1 MNDYRIEAASK
12 EEWAERA
19 LAAEAKL
26 DIAVEALGRIAE
38 PCSVSFRAD
47 WRVMYEGWRAICVE
61 RVDTA
66 REAYAAL
73 TKIKGKTK

>member
-12 EEWAERA
+12 QEWAERA

-26 DIAVEALGRIAE
+26 DIAIEALGRIAE
-38 PCSVSFRAD
+38 PCSMSVKAD
-47 WRVMYEGWRAICVE
+47 WRVMYESWRAICVE

-73 TKIKGKTK
+73 TRIGYKTE